1 MPDRDVNATQRE
13 AWDGPAGEHWVAEAE
28 RFDSANERFGEA
40 IVATLDPRPGD
51 RVLDVGCGNGAVAL
65 AIARAVLPDGAVTGL
80 DLSGPMLGE
89 ARRRAREAG
98 VTNVSFEQGDAQV
111 HPLPAGSFDAA
122 VSRFG
127 VMFFDDTVAAFAN
140 IGRALR
146 PGGRIVFTCWR
157 DLVRNDWLMVPA
169 AAALQHVPMPD
180 LGEPGSPGPFA
191 LADGDRLRAMLGDA
205 GFVDVELEETVRPM
219 RMGSSVDDV
228 IGFMERSDFAQA
240 LVADAPDDVAAA
252 VWTSIRG
259 ALAQHVTPEGVVLG
273 GTAWLVTARWPA

>member
-1 MPDRDVNATQRE
+1 VPDGDVNATQRE

-28 RFDSANERFGEA
+28 RFDGANRGFGEA
-40 IVATLDPRPGD
+40 IVAALGPRPGEQ
-51 RVLDVGCGNGAVAL
+51 VLDVGCGNGAVAL

-98 VTNVSFEQGDAQV
+98 ATNVSFVQGDAQV
-111 HPLPAGSFDAA
+111 HPLQPGFFDAA

-157 DLVRNDWLMVPA
+157 ELLRNEWLMAPA

-191 LADGDRLRAMLGDA
+191 LADGDRLRGMLGDA
-205 GFVDVELEETVRPM
+205 GFVDVDLEETVQPM

-228 IGFMERSDFAQA
+228 IGFFKRSDFAQA
-240 LVADAPDDVAAA
+240 LVAEVAEHVAAA
-252 VWTSIRG
+252 VWASIHGVLEERM
-259 ALAQHVTPEGVVLG
+259 TPEGVMLS
-273 GTAWLVTARWPA
+273 GTAWLVTARWPG